1 MNTATSE
8 TTSTAHNYLARQCA
22 SKAMKQ
28 QFWTEAQRDFQEASD
43 SFLKAALQFE
53 QAGSAACALPQSQ
66 ANQAFTN
73 AVQQGHLALEKGVER
88 VMLAF
93 NEKHHNGAG
102 RDGMLRKA
110 YCATAQRSAILEMN
124 TLPWTQITRNF
135 KDLALSGPVSL
146 DPQVVDVLAIAA
158 NMLAQKLVPGFLRF
172 LKSPNGRQLT

>member
-1 MNTATSE
+1 
-8 TTSTAHNYLARQCA
+8 
-22 SKAMKQ
+22 MKQ
-28 QFWTEAQRDFQEASD
+28 QFWTDAQRDFQAASD
-43 SFLKAALQFE
+43 SFSQAALQFE
-53 QAGSAACALPQSQ
+53 QAGSVACALPQSQ
-66 ANQAFTN
+66 ANQAFAN
-73 AVQQGHLALEKGVER
+73 ALQQGHLALEKGVER

-93 NEKHHNGAG
+93 NEKHHNGAE

-124 TLPWTQITRNF
+124 TLPWAQITRNF
-135 KDLALSGPVSL
+135 KDLARSGPVSL